1 MAAAAETVARLP
13 RFLFSFERCSNKA
26 VNATFFRVLFS
37 FFFSPMHLVVSMTA
51 VSVQYVGPF
60 AISCVFCLWWPSMA
74 SFFSTFGLSAV
85 ARCQEFGGPRVL
97 FFSYSAQ
104 LVPLAG
110 ASTKKE
116 RGRGRTVRL
125 ALPLRIAHKRG
136 STGRCV
142 AVRSLPVSMWEKG
155 RQPCVPAALCTD
167 TGKEWRQIAI
177 ILVVDPFFFDL
188 VAFFLVSKTCAACNR
203 ITKKCI

>member
-74 SFFSTFGLSAV
+74 SFFFHFWPLGSGTM
-85 ARCQEFGGPRVL
+85 PRIRRASRPL
-97 FFSYSAQ
+97 FFLLCPVGPFGRCLYKKRERTRAHCAAGPSLAHCAQ
-104 LVPLAG
+104 KGVNWPVCR
-110 ASTKKE
+110 S
-116 RGRGRTVRL
+116 
-125 ALPLRIAHKRG
+125 ALPPCFYVGKR
-136 STGRCV
+136 STTMCSCGIVHRHRQRV
-142 AVRSLPVSMWEKG
+142 ATNCNHSCCR
-155 RQPCVPAALCTD
+155 
-167 TGKEWRQIAI
+167 
-177 ILVVDPFFFDL
+177 PFFF
-188 VAFFLVSKTCAACNR
+188 
-203 ITKKCI
+203 